1 MIQTES
7 TSEKSQ
13 ILIVEDNDFVRMQIV
28 SYLKADGYG
37 TVEASDGN
45 KALDVVEREPA
56 IAMIVAD
63 LRMEPM
69 GGFEFI
75 RAIRS
80 RGMVTPVVLVTGDQ
94 TPDILE
100 QAGKL
105 GVAAVLMKPV
115 EKSRLLGTISRAMK
129 GQNRG

>member
-1 MIQTES
+1 MP
-7 TSEKSQ
+7 EKSQ
-13 ILIVEDNDFVRMQIV
+13 VLIVEDNDFVRMQIV

-37 TVEASDGN
+37 TLEASDGDQ
-45 KALDVVEREPA
+45 ALDVMAREPD
-56 IAMIVAD
+56 IAMVLAD

-75 RAIRS
+75 RSLRTNNS
-80 RGMVTPVVLVTGDQ
+80 TLPVILVTGDQ

-105 GVAAVLMKPV
+105 GIAAVLMKPV
-115 EKSRLLGTISRAMK
+115 EKTRLIGTVSRAMK
-129 GQNRG
+129 GHGRG